1 MDKISIII
9 PMFNSEKT
17 IHKCMTS
24 ILEQTYDGIM
34 EVIVVNDGST
44 DKSKEI
50 VEDFIINNKS
60 KISFNLINKSNE
72 GVSSARNVG
81 LMASSGGWIALLDS
95 DDRWLPNKIE
105 NQIKILKENLNIDF
119 LGCSRNNETLKILG
133 KKINTLHKVNVKE
146 LLIKMY
152 PQTSTV
158 IFKRILF
165 ELYGGYNEKMT
176 HAEDGELWVRYCA
189 NSSFYY
195 SPQSLVVTGE
205 GKPSFGHSGLS
216 ANLKKMHMGNMY
228 ILKQALINKLIN
240 VWSFLLFW
248 FYYQIKYFR
257 RIILTKIKFYDF

>member
-1 MDKISIII
+1 MKKISVII

-24 ILEQTYDGIM
+24 ILEQTYDGVM

-44 DKSKEI
+44 DNSKEI
-50 VEDFIINNKS
+50 VENFILNNKTQ
-60 KISFNLINKSNE
+60 ISFNLINKSNG

-81 LMASSGGWIALLDS
+81 LMASSGFWIALLDS

-105 NQIKILKENLNIDF
+105 NQMQILNENLDIDF
-119 LGCSRNNETLKILG
+119 LGCSRNNETLKIFG
-133 KKINTLHKVNVKE
+133 KKINNLHKVNVKE

-152 PQTSTV
+152 PQTSTA
-158 IFKRILF
+158 IFKKSLF

-189 NSSFYY
+189 NSNFYY

-205 GKPSFGHSGLS
+205 GKPSFGYSGLS
-216 ANLKKMHMGNMY
+216 ANLQKMHRGNMY
-228 ILKQALINKLIN
+228 ILEQALKNKLIN

-248 FYYQIKYFR
+248 FYYQIKHLR
-257 RIILTKIKFYDF
+257 RIILTKNYGL